1 MKGRNPGRHGRSIYM
16 QGPSHRIISP
26 SIKEK
31 SLILSEPDNYI
42 YQSTNLK
49 NSMKV
54 RVYFCKEPDIEI
66 IMKCNKISRQALDT
80 IYDLVWESEF
90 KNILNVGRV
99 WLKFKEEDKP
109 FGISLRDKRTHN
121 KISLG
126 DIIQIDKAYYMVNSV
141 GARKVR
147 LVD

>member
-1 MKGRNPGRHGRSIYM
+1 
-16 QGPSHRIISP
+16 
-26 SIKEK
+26 
-31 SLILSEPDNYI
+31 
-42 YQSTNLK
+42 
-49 NSMKV
+49 MKV

-66 IMKCNKISRQALDT
+66 TMKDNKIGRLALDT
-80 IYDLVWESEF
+80 IYDLVWECEF

-121 KISLG
+121 KISSG
-126 DIIQIDKAYYMVNSV
+126 DIIQIDKDYYMVNSV
-141 GARKVR
+141 GARKIR

>member
-1 MKGRNPGRHGRSIYM
+1 
-16 QGPSHRIISP
+16 
-26 SIKEK
+26 
-31 SLILSEPDNYI
+31 
-42 YQSTNLK
+42 
-49 NSMKV
+49 MKV

-66 IMKCNKISRQALDT
+66 ITKGNKIGRQALDT
-80 IYDLVWESEF
+80 IYDLVWEGEL

-109 FGISLRDKRTHN
+109 FGIPPRDKRTHS

-126 DIIQIDKAYYMVNSV
+126 DIIQIDRDYYMVNSV